1 MGAAGEPEK
10 KPTQEKTRSVL
21 IRRLILTNIDVDVVY
36 RKEGGK
42 VQRLKRIDRI
52 ELTDVSSEGGLPVDQ
67 LMNSVLGQM
76 LKSVFEKQNLK
87 NMLQNLLQEPS
98 GTIQK
103 YLGPFQGLWNRAS
116 EPREE
121 ETPPLY
127 LIG

>member
-1 MGAAGEPEK
+1 MGEPEK

-116 EPREE
+116 EPRQE
-121 ETPPLY
+121 ETPPPY